1 MSKVTINL
9 PADLAQFVETKIAAG
24 EFASPESVVAQALS
38 LMAEIDRQVESPD
51 VEERAFQQAAWK
63 EGIESG
69 SAGVLDFEALKREA
83 RRRLAG

>member
-1 MSKVTINL
+1 MSEMTVKL
-9 PADLAQFVETKIAAG
+9 PPDLAQFVEAKVAAG
-24 EFASPESVVAQALS
+24 GFDSPESVVAQALS
-38 LMAEIDRQVESPD
+38 LMAEIDRQIESPD
-51 VEERAFQQAAWK
+51 ADERAFQQAAWK